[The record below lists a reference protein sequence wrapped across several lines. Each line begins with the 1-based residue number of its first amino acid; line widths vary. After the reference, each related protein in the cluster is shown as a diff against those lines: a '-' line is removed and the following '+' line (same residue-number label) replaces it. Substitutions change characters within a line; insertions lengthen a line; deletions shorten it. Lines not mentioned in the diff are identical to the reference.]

1 MKSATQKALL
11 AEIADRN
18 AWIEGNQER
27 ISRMTTQIAEL
38 VKANREHK
46 ADVKEMLADLESLG
60 LSE

>member
-18 AWIEGNQER
+18 QWIEGNQEG
-27 ISRMTTQIAEL
+27 INAMTSRIAEL

-46 ADVKEMLADLESLG
+46 QAVKEMQGDLESLG
-60 LSE
+60 LAE